1 MSRPESKFTAAGL
14 AGLDAAELV
23 AAFGAQSGRT
33 CDDRTLAIARLLA
46 ASPGW
51 AEARDRV
58 GGAFAEAASEEES
71 KDVKGREG
79 EINQRVS
86 EYLQGARLKTNAI
99 DND

>member
-23 AAFGAQSGRT
+23 AAFGAQSGKT
-33 CDDRTLAIARLLA
+33 CDDRVLAIARLLA

-51 AEARDRV
+51 REARDRLD
-58 GGAFAEAASEEES
+58 GAFAEPPQEEGL
-71 KDVKGREG
+71 KGDKGREG